1 MEAGP
6 NGWIAAAP
14 LDRPNTAALQR
25 DDGGNLP
32 EALMGVPAFLWPTAT
47 AVALTLLGWDLLR
60 PRRASV
66 RARAVSVC
74 GFLSPVAALTVA
86 VLALAGPD
94 AAGRLAGD
102 WVESWTAGLDTACVV
117 VALAGPGVS
126 EVAVVVVMAARLLLA
141 AIGPQ
146 ANALA
151 PALSVLFG
159 AGALMAGWVVFG
171 GRTPPWPRVG
181 AAAPVAVASAVLAVQ
196 SVSATSS
203 AGHALALC
211 ANALALLGLRD
222 LCLLLC
228 ELAAVPPGPAVLL
241 LFVGAKS
248 LLGGVLGTPPQRS
261 PGADALTLA
270 VVVLVAALG
279 AVTAARARQGGPDP
293 VGTDLPAYR
302 RGRR

>member
-14 LDRPNTAALQR
+14 LDKPNTAALQR

-32 EALMGVPAFLWPTAT
+32 EALMGVPAFLWPAATTA
-47 AVALTLLGWDLLR
+47 ALVLLGWDLLR

-66 RARAVSVC
+66 RARAVAVC
-74 GFLSPVAALTVA
+74 GFLLPVVVLALA
-86 VLALAGPD
+86 VLAFAGPD

-102 WVESWTAGLDTACVV
+102 WAESWTAGLDTACVL
-117 VALAGPGVS
+117 VALAGPGAS
-126 EVAVVVVMAARLLLA
+126 EAAVVVAMAVRLLLA

-146 ANALA
+146 VSALA
-151 PALSVLFG
+151 PALSVLLGG
-159 AGALMAGWVVFG
+159 AALAAGWAVFG
-171 GRTPPWPRVG
+171 GRTPPWPRAGV
-181 AAAPVAVASAVLAVQ
+181 AAPVAVAAAVLATQ
-196 SVSATSS
+196 SVSATFPD
-203 AGHALALC
+203 GRALALC
-211 ANALALLGLRD
+211 ANVLALLGLRD